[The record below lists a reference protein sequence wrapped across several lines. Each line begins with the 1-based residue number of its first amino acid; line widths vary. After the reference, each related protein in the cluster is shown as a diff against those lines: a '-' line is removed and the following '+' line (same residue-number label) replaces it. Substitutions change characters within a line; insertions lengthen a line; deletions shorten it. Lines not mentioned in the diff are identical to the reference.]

1 MFAAGLACLAG
12 VFAARRGQVFR
23 GGLIALGA
31 ATCES
36 FFSFGTAPDFP
47 SPTLLVTAV
56 TIVAGSLLLRPRP
69 SAILALVAI
78 IAVWPL
84 ALLSPGVR
92 AIGATPT
99 VLFFLAGHSVVMTVV
114 WLLVSLGLSIVD
126 RAFAEVVRKERALS
140 EMIDRSPDGI
150 LVIDA
155 NEVLQV
161 INPAAERMLGVSR
174 DDGIGRPIAALVALD
189 AESPERQ
196 APLSVTGSGERPYS
210 WAITRQDGTRVELEV
225 TWCGMD
231 AGRCQLVLRDVSD
244 RVRAEQVRRDMEL
257 RLAHA
262 QRCEAVGQLAGGIAH
277 DFNNILKSI
286 GASAEVMR
294 SESPMRAWRC

>member
-155 NEVLQV
+155 SEVLQV